1 MPSSQTA
8 PALGSSSPASSA
20 SSVDLPAPEAPTTA
34 TVSPAATERLTS
46 SRMVSIPSGLVTCL
60 RKLLASRT
68 VFLSMRLVLILALC
82 LIAAAPLPAQAAEPP
97 VILVVG
103 DSLSA
108 GYGLAPGQGW
118 VTLLQ
123 QRLKREGYG
132 HRVVNASVSG
142 ETTDGGV
149 QRLDRALAL
158 HQPGIVIIE
167 LGGND
172 GLRGLPVS
180 RVRANLELLITKSRA
195 AGAAVLLV
203 AVRMPTNYGE
213 RYTTSFQ
220 NIYPELAARYRI
232 GLASILTDEVALDL
246 ALFQPDGI
254 HPTAAAQPLLLD
266 NLWPQLAPL
275 LRR

>member
-1 MPSSQTA
+1 
-8 PALGSSSPASSA
+8 
-20 SSVDLPAPEAPTTA
+20 
-34 TVSPAATERLTS
+34 
-46 SRMVSIPSGLVTCL
+46 
-60 RKLLASRT
+60 
-68 VFLSMRLVLILALC
+68 MRLVLALTLC
-82 LIAAAPLPAQAAEPP
+82 LITAAPSPSRSAAPP

-118 VTLLQ
+118 VTLLE

-149 QRLDRALAL
+149 QRLDRALAR
-158 HQPGIVIIE
+158 HRPGIVIIE

-195 AGAAVLLV
+195 TGADVLLV
-203 AVRMPTNYGE
+203 AIRVPTNYGP
-213 RYTTSFQ
+213 RYASSFQ
-220 NIYPELAARYRI
+220 SVYTELARRYRV
-232 GLASILTDEVALDL
+232 GLVPFLSTDIALTDE
-246 ALFQPDGI
+246 LFQADGI
-254 HPTAAAQPLLLD
+254 HLTAAAQPLLLG

-275 LRR
+275 LRP